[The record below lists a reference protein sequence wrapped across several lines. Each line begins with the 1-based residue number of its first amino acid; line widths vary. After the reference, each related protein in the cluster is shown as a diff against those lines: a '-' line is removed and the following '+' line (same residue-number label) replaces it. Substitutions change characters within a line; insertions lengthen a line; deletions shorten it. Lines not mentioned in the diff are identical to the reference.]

1 MPYLTTNTLTS
12 RPTKGLGAISQ
23 VIIKAVNNGSSKAV
37 VYITGL
43 NNDVTPETLFAQEL
57 FEVNYREVVTKT
69 YNITQTYFQFN
80 AVYSQE
86 QMQIRIFLVD
96 NAGVLS
102 PVTQKQLEVSR
113 ITSEFR
119 ENVAVTTSDFALI
132 SFRRNTAVVI
142 PEAVAAE
149 IKPDSLEI
157 LASTPIRYKI
167 VSGGTVNGTFVSFP
181 TPTTAIP
188 VTATALQ
195 VNYTCTAV
203 TGGRVITQG
212 IGSGIA
218 GAYQNVAASLAGQQL
233 LYNLTDE
240 IITLVVS
247 SLAGSDNLAAVF
259 RMSEEW

>member
-1 MPYLTTNTLTS
+1 MPYLFTNTLTS
-12 RPTKGLGAISQ
+12 RPTRGLGTISQ
-23 VIIKAVNNGSSKAV
+23 VVVKVVNNGSSKAV

-69 YNITQTYFQFN
+69 YNITQIYFQFN

-86 QMQIRIFLVD
+86 QMQIQIFLVD
-96 NAGVLS
+96 SSGILA
-102 PVTQKQLEVSR
+102 PVPLEQLEVSR

-119 ENVAVTTSDFALI
+119 ENIAVTTSDFALI
-132 SFRRNTAVVI
+132 SFRRNAAVVI

-149 IKPDSLEI
+149 IKPDSLDI
-157 LASTPIRYKI
+157 LASTPVRYKI
-167 VSGGTVNGTFVSFP
+167 VAGGTVNGTFVSYP

-188 VTATALQ
+188 VTETALQ
-195 VNYTCTAV
+195 VNYTCTTV

-218 GAYQNVAASLAGQQL
+218 GAYQNVAAELADQQL
-233 LYNLTDE
+233 QYDLTDE

-259 RMSEEW
+259 RMSEQW